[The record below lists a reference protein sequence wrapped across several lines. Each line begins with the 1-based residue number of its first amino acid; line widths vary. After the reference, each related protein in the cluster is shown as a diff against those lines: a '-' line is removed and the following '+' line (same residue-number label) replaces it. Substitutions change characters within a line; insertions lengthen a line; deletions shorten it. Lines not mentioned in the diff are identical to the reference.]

1 MCDVLLVVVKELEV
15 LAEAEV
21 AELVLVR
28 ANVDSLKQDMSPRTS
43 KHVPFLGTSPAFAS
57 VNVPL

>member
-1 MCDVLLVVVKELEV
+1 MRDILLVAVKELEV

-28 ANVDSLKQDMSPRTS
+28 SNVDSLKQDMSLRTS
-43 KHVPFLGTSPAFAS
+43 
-57 VNVPL
+57 

>member
-1 MCDVLLVVVKELEV
+1 MCDVLLVIVKELEI

-28 ANVDSLKQDMSPRTS
+28 LNVDSLKQDISLRTS
-43 KHVPFLGTSPAFAS
+43 
-57 VNVPL
+57 

>member
-1 MCDVLLVVVKELEV
+1 MCDVLLVVVKEPEV

-28 ANVDSLKQDMSPRTS
+28 SNVDSLKQDMSLR
-43 KHVPFLGTSPAFAS
+43 AS
-57 VNVPL
+57 